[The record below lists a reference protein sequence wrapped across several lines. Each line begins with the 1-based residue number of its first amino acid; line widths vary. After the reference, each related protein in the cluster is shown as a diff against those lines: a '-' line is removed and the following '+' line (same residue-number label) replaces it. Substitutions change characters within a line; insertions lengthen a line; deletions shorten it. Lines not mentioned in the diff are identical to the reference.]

1 MPALIYL
8 RIDHPHGAIPRMKT
22 PQKGLNRRR
31 PHFIADFLIRSII
44 RIWLFNEYP
53 GIKHETPPQNRSAA
67 GFADVSK
74 QLKSLFQADFGY
86 KKAHRNFDRN
96 QLRWAAFTDCT
107 TIGKSIWL
115 CYARQTG
122 SYRFLCALYLTDSTM
137 LTDAVMTFANT
148 ALHQIMI

>member
-53 GIKHETPPQNRSAA
+53 GIKHETPPQNCSAA
-67 GFADVSK
+67 GFAYVLK
-74 QLKSLFQADFGY
+74 QPKSLISSGFRA
-86 KKAHRNFDRN
+86 
-96 QLRWAAFTDCT
+96 
-107 TIGKSIWL
+107 
-115 CYARQTG
+115 
-122 SYRFLCALYLTDSTM
+122 
-137 LTDAVMTFANT
+137 
-148 ALHQIMI
+148 